1 MGSVKLQFKLFPAQI
16 ARFWVLWTHAFSAS
30 VCFFC
35 YICIFIIVFGFDIV
49 FIYLQVMLASVVTH
63 GPRSNVAP
71 AALSELKN
79 ACDLFEG
86 ASAYGGRAIK
96 FLVSVRFITQKRD

>member
-1 MGSVKLQFKLFPAQI
+1 
-16 ARFWVLWTHAFSAS
+16 
-30 VCFFC
+30 
-35 YICIFIIVFGFDIV
+35 
-49 FIYLQVMLASVVTH
+49 MLASVATH

-96 FLVSVRFITQKRD
+96 FLVSVYLITKK

>member
-1 MGSVKLQFKLFPAQI
+1 
-16 ARFWVLWTHAFSAS
+16 
-30 VCFFC
+30 
-35 YICIFIIVFGFDIV
+35 
-49 FIYLQVMLASVVTH
+49 MLASVATH

-96 FLVSVRFITQKRD
+96 FLVSDHCITKNMIRLDSCYFNFFYKAYS

>member
-1 MGSVKLQFKLFPAQI
+1 
-16 ARFWVLWTHAFSAS
+16 
-30 VCFFC
+30 
-35 YICIFIIVFGFDIV
+35 
-49 FIYLQVMLASVVTH
+49 MLASVATH

-96 FLVSVRFITQKRD
+96 FLVSVHCITKNMIRLDSCYFNFFYEAYS

>member
-1 MGSVKLQFKLFPAQI
+1 
-16 ARFWVLWTHAFSAS
+16 
-30 VCFFC
+30 
-35 YICIFIIVFGFDIV
+35 
-49 FIYLQVMLASVVTH
+49 MLASVATH

-96 FLVSVRFITQKRD
+96 FLVSDHCIKKT